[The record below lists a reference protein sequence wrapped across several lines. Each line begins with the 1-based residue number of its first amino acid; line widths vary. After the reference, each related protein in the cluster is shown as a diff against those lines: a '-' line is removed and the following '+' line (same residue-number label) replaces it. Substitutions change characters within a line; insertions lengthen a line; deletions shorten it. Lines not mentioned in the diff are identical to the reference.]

1 MQPGCTG
8 LRPFKGALTVDLI
21 ASVVLALHPRYYGFM
36 SNTAKRRWSRELESE
51 VDGLAFST
59 TGPVLLHG
67 YDPPAGGK
75 WVDDVI
81 PGKLGAFDR
90 STGER
95 LWLVPCEIGYG
106 RGFGAGIVSDS
117 HVIVVGPSASGH
129 RIVRQSLRDGELQ
142 DTENVPAFD
151 YCVVNSECVLLS
163 TGRSVMYID
172 SLTLIESWTYS
183 REGERYHDVAFVDGR
198 VFVVYSVDKGY
209 GILEID
215 REMGDFLRVIVQPVQ
230 KPIRDLCGTAGVLM
244 YLGSEL
250 DRLLSADRAGELAS
264 AIALHKD
271 MGARDTQSLVAVDLK
286 RVGDLRWFDVLETCP
301 TDDLPD
307 ISIVADGGKLYL
319 SRRAMLTAR
328 DAVTGRNLGDW
339 TVPGLDEK
347 VGFSVAAGAGLLGEE
362 TRVSLF
368 ELPA

>member
-1 MQPGCTG
+1 
-8 LRPFKGALTVDLI
+8 
-21 ASVVLALHPRYYGFM
+21 M
-36 SNTAKRRWSRELESE
+36 SKTAKRRWSRELESE
-51 VDGLAFST
+51 VDGLAFSA

-90 STGER
+90 TTGER

-129 RIVRQSLRDGELQ
+129 RIVRQSLRDGELL
-142 DTENVPAFD
+142 DTENVPPFD
-151 YCVVNSECVLLS
+151 YSVVNAECVLLS
-163 TGRSVMYID
+163 TGRTVMCID
-172 SLTLIESWTYS
+172 SLTLIEDWTYG
-183 REGERYHDVAFVDGR
+183 REGERYHDVACVDGR
-198 VFVVYSVDKGY
+198 AFVVYSVEKDF

-215 REMGDFLRVIVQPVQ
+215 RETGDFLRVIVEPVQ

-244 YLGSEL
+244 FLGSEL
-250 DRLLSADRAGELAS
+250 DRLLPADRAGELAS
-264 AIALHKD
+264 AIALHPD
-271 MGARDTQSLVAVDLK
+271 MGARDSQTLVALDLK
-286 RVGDLRWFDVLETCP
+286 RAGDLRWFDVLETCQP
-301 TDDLPD
+301 DDIPD
-307 ISIVADGGKLYL
+307 ISIVADAGKLYVA
-319 SRRAMLTAR
+319 RRAMLTAR
-328 DAVTGRNLGDW
+328 DAMTGRALGDW
-339 TVPGLDEK
+339 AVPGLDEK
-347 VGFSVAAGAGLLGEE
+347 IGFSVAAGAGLLGEE

>member
-1 MQPGCTG
+1 
-8 LRPFKGALTVDLI
+8 
-21 ASVVLALHPRYYGFM
+21 M
-36 SNTAKRRWSRELESE
+36 SKTAKRRWSRELESE

-95 LWLVPCEIGYG
+95 LWLVPCEVGYG

-129 RIVRQSLRDGELQ
+129 RIVRQSLRDGELI
-142 DTENVPAFD
+142 DTETVPPFD
-151 YCVVNSECVLLS
+151 HSVVNSDCVLLS
-163 TGRSVMYID
+163 TGRSVLCID
-172 SLTLIESWTYS
+172 SLTLIENWTYEM
-183 REGERYHDVAFVDGR
+183 EGERYHDVACVDGR
-198 VFVVYSVDKGY
+198 AFVVYSVDKGY
-209 GILEID
+209 GILEINL
-215 REMGDFLRVIVQPVQ
+215 ETGDFVGVIVPPVQ
-230 KPIRDLCGTAGVLM
+230 KPIRDLCGTPGVLM
-244 YLGSEL
+244 FLGSEL
-250 DRLLSADRAGELAS
+250 DRFLPESRLGELTS

-271 MGARDTQSLVAVDLK
+271 MGARDSQSLVALDLK
-286 RVGDLRWFDVLETCP
+286 RVGDLRWFDVLETCAS
-301 TDDLPD
+301 DDLPD
-307 ISIVADGGKLYL
+307 ISIVADGGKVYVA
-319 SRRAMLTAR
+319 RRAMLTAR
-328 DAVTGRNLGDW
+328 DAMTGRPLGDW